1 MTGNQSVLVGCYT
14 DVLSTLADLTHSLY
28 ESPTEEEMEYYLTL
42 VEKTS
47 VILKRIGE
55 TQVIED
61 VEQDLEVGE
70 EDDERK

>member
-14 DVLSTLADLTHSLY
+14 DVLYTLVDLTHSLY

>member
-1 MTGNQSVLVGCYT
+1 MTGNQNVLVGCYT
-14 DVLSTLADLTHSLY
+14 DVLYTLAYLTQNLY

>member
-1 MTGNQSVLVGCYT
+1 MMENQKLLADCYT
-14 DVLSTLADLTHSLY
+14 DVLYTLADLTQGLY
-28 ESPTEEEMEYYLTL
+28 DAPTDEEIEYYLTL

-61 VEQDLEVGE
+61 VEQDLEAGE
-70 EDDERK
+70 ENDERE